1 MARPANPGDYLGGS
15 SSLLLS
21 QPFGFGAGCCGFLSG
36 FFSSDLKNMRRPLWL
51 GKAYARAARN
61 SSHN

>member
-1 MARPANPGDYLGGS
+1 MARPAKPGIIWAAQA
-15 SSLLLS
+15 LLS

-51 GKAYARAARN
+51 RKTYACTARN